1 MSRHVRLDK
10 VIVPVKS
17 IKLLKRLLNENPTL
31 KQIMTHSPTHEA
43 AQKMIKEWV
52 LGTIRDKGPAYQF
65 YRGETNSDF
74 NVNDLDWH
82 DVAAIRILDYIDHAG
97 LEIQDP
103 NIKDVITEN
112 DPFKLLWLA
121 INKGT
126 GGARPDF
133 FDDMIHLFRQFKG
146 KEKRDIPSREDIE
159 EWMELYPSGLEPQ
172 IIELRESNKRRI
184 LKIIIAKMDEGEIS
198 DHKYHFETGLTD
210 AEKLETAL
218 GWWNETSFHL
228 KFAVRN
234 ADLLDELLNYSLD
247 PITMEVLH
255 DAEEKGI
262 PFFINLYYLSLLN
275 VNAPWFAVGAELAI
289 RDYVIYSK
297 QLVESFGDITAW
309 EKEDQV
315 EPGKPNAA
323 GWILPSRNN
332 VHRRYPE
339 VAILIPDTRGRACG
353 GLCSSC
359 QRMYNFQNGVLN
371 FNLDELKPDGSWN
384 QRLEKYMKYFEQD
397 SQLRDILI
405 TGGDAFMNSNKS
417 LKKIL
422 DAVYNMAKRK
432 VEANEDRPNGEKYA
446 EIQRCRLGTRI
457 PVYLPQR
464 VDSKLIGIL
473 KDFRKRAS
481 RIGIKQFVI
490 QTHFSSP
497 MEVTPEVKTVIQR
510 ILSAGWI
517 VTNQHVYIAAASRRG
532 HGAKLRQ
539 VLNDIGIVPY
549 YSFSVKGYHEN
560 VYNFATN
567 ARLIQEQNEEKY
579 IGLVPDK
586 YHDRIKD
593 FSLNA
598 PKMVENINHLKE
610 KLDLPFLSTDRSMLN
625 MPGVGKSM
633 SFRTIGITRRGR
645 RILQFDHDPSRVH
658 SPIIHKMGKV
668 IIVESKAIND
678 YLHQLEYMG
687 EDISDYKSI
696 WGYSI
701 GQSEKRHSLYE
712 YPDYDFKITE
722 QYTNIQI

>member
-17 IKLLKRLLNENPTL
+17 IKLLKRLLNENPRL
-31 KQIMTHSPTHEA
+31 KQIMTQSSTHEA
-43 AQKMIKEWV
+43 AQGRIKKWV
-52 LGTIRDKGPAYQF
+52 LGTMGDKGPAYQF
-65 YRGETNSDF
+65 YRGACGSDF
-74 NVNDLDWH
+74 NVNHIDWH

-97 LEIQDP
+97 MEIQDP
-103 NIKDVITEN
+103 NFKDVVTEN
-112 DPFKLLWLA
+112 DPFRLLWLA
-121 INKGT
+121 IHKGT

-133 FDDMIHLFRQFKG
+133 FEDMIHLFRQFKG
-146 KEKRDIPSREDIE
+146 KEKRKIPSREDVE
-159 EWMELYPSGLEPQ
+159 EWMELYPSGLEPK
-172 IIELRESNKRRI
+172 IVELRERNKRRI
-184 LKIIIAKMDEGEIS
+184 LKIIIAKMDEGEIT
-198 DHKYHFETGLTD
+198 DPKYCFEPGLTD
-210 AEKLETAL
+210 AQKLETAL
-218 GWWNETSFHL
+218 GWWKETGFHL

-234 ADLLDELLNYSLD
+234 ADLLDELLNHSLD
-247 PITMEVLH
+247 PITMAVLH

-297 QLVESFGDITAW
+297 QLVENFGDITAW
-309 EKEDQV
+309 EKEDRV

-359 QRMYNFQNGVLN
+359 QRMYNFQNGILN
-371 FNLDELKPDGSWN
+371 FNLDELKPDGSWD
-384 QRLEKYMKYFEQD
+384 QRLEKYMNYFEED
-397 SQLRDILI
+397 AQLRDILI
-405 TGGDAFMNSNKS
+405 TGGDAFMNSNRS

-422 DAVYNMAKRK
+422 DAVYEMAKRK
-432 VEANEDRPNGEKYA
+432 IQANADRPEGEKYA
-446 EIQRCRLGTRI
+446 EMQRVRLGTRI

-464 VDSKLIGIL
+464 VDSGLIEIL
-473 KDFRKRAS
+473 KAFREKAS
-481 RIGIKQFVI
+481 RIGIRQFVV
-490 QTHFSSP
+490 QTHFISP
-497 MEVTPEVKTVIQR
+497 MEVTPEVRIVIRQM
-510 ILSAGWI
+510 LSAGWI
-517 VTNQHVYIAAASRRG
+517 VTNQHVYITAASRRG

-539 VLNDIGIVPY
+539 VLNDVGIVPY
-549 YSFSVKGYHEN
+549 YSFCVKGYHEN

-579 IGLVPDK
+579 IGLVPGP

-593 FSLNA
+593 FSLDA
-598 PKMVENINHLKE
+598 PNMAENINALKE
-610 KLDLPFLSTDRSMLN
+610 RLDLPFLSTDRSVLN
-625 MPGVGKSM
+625 MPGVGKSL

-645 RILQFDHDPSRVH
+645 RILQFDHDASRVH

-712 YPDYDFKITE
+712 YPEYDYKVTE
-722 QYTNIQI
+722 EYTNIRI

>member
-10 VIVPVKS
+10 VIVSIKS
-17 IKLLKRLLNENPTL
+17 IKLLKRLLNENPKL

-52 LGTIRDKGPAYQF
+52 IGTIRDKGPAYQF
-65 YRGETNSDF
+65 YMGETCSDF

-97 LEIQDP
+97 LKIQDP
-103 NIKDVITEN
+103 NFKNVLTEN
-112 DPFKLLWLA
+112 DPFRLLWLA

-146 KEKRDIPSREDIE
+146 KERQDIPSREDIE
-159 EWMELYPSGLEPQ
+159 EWMELYPSGLEPK
-172 IIELRESNKRRI
+172 IIELRERNKRRI
-184 LKIIIAKMDEGEIS
+184 LKIIIAKMAEGEIS
-198 DHKYHFETGLTD
+198 DPKYCFETGLTD

-218 GWWNETSFHL
+218 GWWNETGFHL

-234 ADLLDELLNYSLD
+234 ADLLDELLNHSLD

-309 EKEDQV
+309 EKEDRV

-359 QRMYNFQNGVLN
+359 QRMYNFQNGILN

-384 QRLEKYMKYFEQD
+384 QRLEKYMKYFEED
-397 SQLRDILI
+397 AQLRDILI
-405 TGGDAFMNSNKS
+405 TGGDAFMNSNQS

-432 VEANEDRPNGEKYA
+432 IEANKGRPNGEKYA
-446 EIQRCRLGTRI
+446 EMQRCRLGTRI

-464 VDSKLIGIL
+464 VDSGLIDIL
-473 KDFRKRAS
+473 KDFRKKAS

-490 QTHFSSP
+490 QTHFISP

-517 VTNQHVYIAAASRRG
+517 VTNQHVYITAASRRG

-539 VLNDIGIVPY
+539 VLNNVGIVPY

-586 YHDRIKD
+586 YHDQIKD
-593 FSLNA
+593 FSLDA
-598 PKMVENINHLKE
+598 PKMAENINHLKE
-610 KLDLPFLSTDRSMLN
+610 KLDLPFLSTDRSVLN
-625 MPGVGKSM
+625 MPGVGKSL

-668 IIVESKAIND
+668 IIVESKAVND
-678 YLHQLEYMG
+678 YLRQLEYMG

-722 QYTNIQI
+722 KYTNIQI

>member
-1 MSRHVRLDK
+1 MPRHVRLDK

-17 IKLLKRLLNENPTL
+17 IKLLKRLLNENPVL
-31 KQIMTHSPTHEA
+31 KKIMAHSPTHEDA
-43 AQKMIKEWV
+43 KKKIKKWV
-52 LGTIRDKGPAYQF
+52 LDTIKDKKAVYQF
-65 YRGETNSDF
+65 YRDIPEPDF
-74 NVNDLDWH
+74 NINALDWN
-82 DVAAIRILDYIDHAG
+82 DIAAIRILDYIDHAG
-97 LEIQDP
+97 VDIENP
-103 NIKDVITEN
+103 NFKDVLTEN

-121 INKGT
+121 IHRGT

-133 FDDMIHLFRQFKG
+133 FDDMIHLFRQFNG
-146 KEKRDIPSREDIE
+146 KEKREIPAREEIE

-172 IIELRESNKRRI
+172 IIQLREKNKRRI

-198 DHKYHFETGLTD
+198 DPKYFFELGLTEE
-210 AEKLETAL
+210 EKLKTAFE
-218 GWWNETSFHL
+218 WWKETSFHL

-234 ADLLDELLNYSLD
+234 PDLLDELLNHSLD

-297 QLVESFGDITAW
+297 ELVENFGSITAW
-309 EKEDQV
+309 EKEDTV

-339 VAILIPDTRGRACG
+339 VAILIPDTTGRACG

-359 QRMYNFQNGVLN
+359 QRMYNFQNGILN
-371 FNLDELKPDGSWN
+371 FNLDELKPDESWSV
-384 QRLEKYMKYFEQD
+384 RLEKYMQYFEKD
-397 SQLRDILI
+397 AQLRDILI
-405 TGGDAFMNSNKS
+405 TGGDAFMNSNRS

-422 DAVYNMAKRK
+422 EAVYNMAVRKIKANKKRP
-432 VEANEDRPNGEKYA
+432 DGEKFA
-446 EIQRCRLGTRI
+446 EIQRVRLGTRI

-464 VDSKLIGIL
+464 INPELISILKEFREKAVKIGIC
-473 KDFRKRAS
+473 
-481 RIGIKQFVI
+481 QFVI
-490 QTHFSSP
+490 QTHFISP
-497 MEVTPEVKTVIQR
+497 MEITPEAQKAVQR

-517 VTNQHVYIAAASRRG
+517 VTNQHVYITAASRRG
-532 HGAKLRQ
+532 HGAKLRK
-539 VLNDIGIVPY
+539 VLNDIGILPY
-549 YSFSVKGYHEN
+549 YSFSVKGHNEN
-560 VYNFATN
+560 LYNFATN

-579 IGLVPDK
+579 IGMIPEE
-586 YHDRIKD
+586 YHEKIKNFAFD
-593 FSLNA
+593 
-598 PKMVENINHLKE
+598 PPRMVENIIGLKE
-610 KLDLPFLSTDRSMLN
+610 KLQLPFLSTDKSVLN

-645 RILQFDHDPSRVH
+645 RILQFDHDPSRLH
-658 SPIIHKMGKV
+658 SPIINKMGKV

-678 YLHQLEYMG
+678 YLHQLSNMG

-722 QYTNIQI
+722 QYSNIQI

>member
-1 MSRHVRLDK
+1 MPRHVRLDK

-17 IKLLKRLLNENPTL
+17 IKLLKRLLNENPEL
-31 KQIMTHSPTHEA
+31 KKIMSRSPTHEDA
-43 AQKMIKEWV
+43 KKKIKKWV
-52 LGTIRDKGPAYQF
+52 VDTIKDKTAAYQF
-65 YRGETNSDF
+65 YTGTSAPDF
-74 NVNDLDWH
+74 NINALDWA
-82 DVAAIRILDYIDHAG
+82 DVAAIRILDYIDYAG
-97 LEIQDP
+97 IEIEDP
-103 NIKDVITEN
+103 NLKDVLTEN

-133 FDDMIHLFRQFKG
+133 FDDMIHLFRQFNG
-146 KEKRDIPSREDIE
+146 REKREIPSRKEIE

-172 IIELRESNKRRI
+172 IVQLREKNKRRI
-184 LKIIIAKMDEGEIS
+184 LKIIIAKIDEGEIS
-198 DHKYHFETGLTD
+198 DPKYFFEPGLTEE
-210 AEKLETAL
+210 EKIKTAF

-234 ADLLDELLNYSLD
+234 PDLLDELLNHSLD

-297 QLVESFGDITAW
+297 ELVEGFGSITAW
-309 EKEDQV
+309 EKEDKV

-339 VAILIPDTRGRACG
+339 VAILIPDTTGRACG

-359 QRMYNFQNGVLN
+359 QRMYNFQNGILN
-371 FNLDELKPDGSWN
+371 FNLDALKPDASWSV
-384 QRLEKYMKYFEQD
+384 RLEKYMQYFEKD
-397 SQLRDILI
+397 AQLRDILI
-405 TGGDAFMNSNKS
+405 TGGDAFMNSNRS

-422 DAVYNMAKRK
+422 DAVYNMAARKIKANKKRP
-432 VEANEDRPNGEKYA
+432 DGEKFA
-446 EIQRCRLGTRI
+446 EMQRVRLGTRI

-464 VDSKLIGIL
+464 VDPELIKILENFREKSRQIGI
-473 KDFRKRAS
+473 S
-481 RIGIKQFVI
+481 QFVI
-490 QTHFSSP
+490 QTHFISP
-497 MEVTPEVKTVIQR
+497 MEITPEAQKAIQR

-517 VTNQHVYIAAASRRG
+517 VANQHVYITAASRRG
-532 HGAKLRQ
+532 HGAKLRK
-539 VLNDIGIVPY
+539 VLNDIGIAPY
-549 YSFSVKGYHEN
+549 YSFCVKGHNEN

-579 IGLVPDK
+579 IGMVPDE
-586 YHDRIKD
+586 YHNEIKKLACD
-593 FSLNA
+593 
-598 PKMVENINHLKE
+598 PPRMVENMIHLKE
-610 KLDLPFLSTDRSMLN
+610 KLGLPFLSTDKSVLN
-625 MPGVGKSM
+625 MPGVGKSL

-645 RILQFDHDPSRVH
+645 RILQFDHDPNRSH
-658 SPIIHKMGKV
+658 SPIINKMGKV

-678 YLHQLEYMG
+678 YLYQLGDMG

-722 QYTNIQI
+722 QYSNIQI